1 MRWGFN
7 GRSFQMDTAV
17 AAEIVKLNTTEIW
30 ELRNNMMTV
39 HAIHPHGLQFQV
51 LERSDSPRNSNV
63 IPGCVDN
70 GWEDTFLL
78 MPNEQVKIIMRFA
91 NFTGTYAYQCHM
103 LEHAADG
110 LMRDYRVEAWASV

>member
-7 GRSFQMDTAV
+7 GRSFQMDTS
-17 AAEIVKLNTTEIW
+17 AEIVKLNTTEIW
-30 ELRNNMMTV
+30 ELRNNMTMV

-51 LERSDSPRNSNV
+51 LERSNSPRNSNV

-70 GWEDTFLL
+70 GWENTFP
-78 MPNEQVKIIMRFA
+78 PNQQVKIIMRFA

-110 LMRDYRVEAWASV
+110 LMRAYQVEAWASV